1 MFVKRSVKVKTS
13 FKGLHCWPECPIEE
27 VAFLRDPHRHTFY
40 VSVKMDVFHNDRE
53 VEFFVLQMAIND
65 IIKELYG
72 DDQIKDLG
80 RKSCEDIA
88 DEIHRALLVQYPR
101 KMVIEVSEDNE
112 VSAINEYSLPTYSR
126 NTEDNG

>member
-1 MFVKRSVKVKTS
+1 
-13 FKGLHCWPECPIEE
+13 
-27 VAFLRDPHRHTFY
+27 
-40 VSVKMDVFHNDRE
+40 MDVFHNDRE